1 MPFSLI
7 LKLASKLTPFMVSL
21 RKPYSAP
28 TAQSFVGRALLRV
41 QEGGLRSQ
49 AGAKA
54 GPYRWERH
62 CPPEQTRVN
71 HEGKTH
77 PLAGSLPA
85 EGRRP
90 IRNCEW
96 TKGKSCTLAYNHPQL
111 CQPKKSARVMYN
123 ELGLLAANLQA
134 PVRKFGLFLT
144 SYSRATALPDPRPPL
159 WSVRAPGPPSRSFTS
174 CQSSVRKA
182 RPRLHSFKKMNEIP
196 TSSQS
201 QG

>member
-1 MPFSLI
+1 
-7 LKLASKLTPFMVSL
+7 MVSL

-41 QEGGLRSQ
+41 QEGGLRPQ
-49 AGAKA
+49 AGANA

-71 HEGKTH
+71 HEGKTL

-85 EGRRP
+85 GGRRP

-96 TKGKSCTLAYNHPQL
+96 TKGKSRTLAYNHPQL
-111 CQPKKSARVMYN
+111 CQQKKSARVMYN

-134 PVRKFGLFLT
+134 PVREFGLCF
-144 SYSRATALPDPRPPL
+144 SPATAGPQPSLTLAPAVLCQGPR
-159 WSVRAPGPPSRSFTS
+159 ASFTLLHILT
-174 CQSSVRKA
+174 SSVRKE
-182 RPRLHSFKKMNEIP
+182 RPRLHSFKK
-196 TSSQS
+196 
-201 QG
+201 